1 MKQNDKRI
9 SVLSAWLHRLLMRWF
24 GPIERG
30 KSRV

>member
-1 MKQNDKRI
+1 MKQNDKCT
-9 SVLSAWLHRLLMRWF
+9 SVLSTWLHRLLMRWF